1 MKRSDEFLVGLI
13 VLATLVVIIGGALW
27 LSEAH
32 LGGADRVL
40 TARFRTLGGLGVG
53 DPVVLRGVRIGRVQ
67 EIRLAPDNW
76 VEADLVVWRDVDI
89 PEDPAVIAASASL
102 FGEWTASLVSLQQA
116 REDPNVSQALQEAYR
131 DIGDRVPGATL
142 PDVGQLT
149 AEASRIATDIAAV
162 ANRVQETFDSAA
174 VDVLRGAIADFGR
187 ITDRIAEL
195 TNEQASVIGNV
206 GQNLERG
213 SDLLATA
220 AVNLQTSLARVD
232 SATNQGQLQ
241 TILTDMAVSSGDVR
255 MATRDLGLVI
265 GALREHQES
274 LVRILLAAD
283 TAMARVANGSG
294 TLGLMV
300 SDSTLYREAT
310 LALIQL
316 RQLLSDVQANP
327 RKYFKFS
334 VF

>member
-1 MKRSDEFLVGLI
+1 MKRSDEFLVGLVVLVTLAVI
-13 VLATLVVIIGGALW
+13 VGGALW
-27 LSEAH
+27 LSETH
-32 LGGADRVL
+32 LGRSERVL
-40 TARFRTLGGLGVG
+40 TARFRTLGSLGVG
-53 DPVVLRGVRIGRVQ
+53 DPVVLRGVRVGRVQ

-76 VEADLVVWRDVDI
+76 VEADLVIWRDVDI
-89 PEDPAVIAASASL
+89 PPDPAVIAASASL
-102 FGEWTASLVSLQQA
+102 FGEWTASLVSLEQA
-116 REDPNVSQALQEAYR
+116 RADPNVREALTEAYH
-131 DIGDRVPGATL
+131 DIGDKVPGATL

-162 ANRVQETFDSAA
+162 ANRVQEAFDSAA
-174 VDVLRGAIADFGR
+174 VEELRGAIADFGR
-187 ITDRIAEL
+187 ISDRIARL
-195 TNEQASVIGNV
+195 TNEQANVIGSV

-213 SDLLATA
+213 SELLAA
-220 AVNLQTSLARVD
+220 AAGNLQTSLVRVD

-241 TILTDMAVSSGDVR
+241 TILTNMAATSGDVR
-255 MATRDLGLVI
+255 QATEDLGAVVT
-265 GALREHQES
+265 ALRDNQES
-274 LVRILLAAD
+274 VVRILLAAD
-283 TAMARVANGSG
+283 SAMTRVANRSG
-294 TLGLMV
+294 TLGLML